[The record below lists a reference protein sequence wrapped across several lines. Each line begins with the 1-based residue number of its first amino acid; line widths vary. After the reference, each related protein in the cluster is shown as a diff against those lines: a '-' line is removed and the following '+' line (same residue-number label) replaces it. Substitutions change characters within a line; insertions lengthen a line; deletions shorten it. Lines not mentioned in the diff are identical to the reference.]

1 MHFHRISSQLL
12 PSPSLGKRLNVVI
25 GVLHEMF
32 AGYTLYIYQREW
44 CDPILQVPASE
55 YCTETRNWPNR
66 VLSSEHMV
74 CSSSTSLVNGS
85 NEMSHSARP
94 ATVGPPK
101 GHLLSESKRFR
112 HRLWSV
118 WSPLRLA
125 RLCPDNRPVCGDANL
140 LVEKEAALMA

>member
-1 MHFHRISSQLL
+1 MLL
-12 PSPSLGKRLNVVI
+12 SVYCTKYLQDIPC
-25 GVLHEMF
+25 
-32 AGYTLYIYQREW
+32 IYQREW
-44 CDPILQVPASE
+44 CDLILQVPASE

-112 HRLWSV
+112 HCSWSV
-118 WSPLRLA
+118 WSPLRVPRQQTGLWWRKPTSRKRGCVDGRCVA
-125 RLCPDNRPVCGDANL
+125 RCRILSPFHGACVKCF
-140 LVEKEAALMA
+140 